1 MTLSSRTMIS
11 SIPMTIFLDREAKHQ
26 TTISLSVKGL
36 TAWDTCSH
44 VIVSM

>member
-26 TTISLSVKGL
+26 TTISLSVKVQAFVL
-36 TAWDTCSH
+36 HDSTPL
-44 VIVSM
+44 